1 MCGTTAC
8 ARLTSALP
16 GSGLLRTY
24 LINNGVLPGDENGGS
39 SILGT
44 GVAGQEQAGATDDA
58 GSGESE
64 TVLGNMKFFWL
75 YLVVGCAAAAIIAIV
90 VAVFVVRVRRG
101 KNSNRVYAM
110 DAGTPRVDDRASR

>member
-1 MCGTTAC
+1 M
-8 ARLTSALP
+8 
-16 GSGLLRTY
+16 
-24 LINNGVLPGDENGGS
+24 LPGDENGGS

-44 GVAGQEQAGATDDA
+44 GTVAGQEQDGATDAA
-58 GSGESE
+58 GSGVSE
-64 TVLGNMKFFWL
+64 TPLGNMKFFWL